1 LIQNDFTAAKIV
13 QQVERL
19 LPDGAARESMM
30 KELKAVG
37 ASLRSGLVGSG
48 QTDRVNES
56 AGAIERVAA
65 VTLEMLGVGSPALDP
80 SVVQS

>member
-1 LIQNDFTAAKIV
+1 
-13 QQVERL
+13 
-19 LPDGAARESMM
+19 MM

-37 ASLRSGLVGSG
+37 ASLRSRR
-48 QTDRVNES
+48 TDRVDENV
-56 AGAIERVAA
+56 GAIERVAA